1 MRAQVFY
8 GPGDL
13 RFEDIP
19 VPEPEPGGLVVR
31 VEAALTCGT
40 DVKTLRRGHPVMI
53 PHVPTVFGHE
63 LAGVVTAVGRGAPGV
78 KEGDRIVAAN
88 SAPCGRCPLCAANRP
103 NLCEDLL
110 FVNGAY
116 GEYIALPPRLVARNV
131 VGIGPRLAA
140 SSAAFA
146 EPLACALLGVERGR
160 VEAGMTVVIWGH
172 GPLGCLLALAAGQR
186 GARVV
191 IVGKAGWRLDR
202 IRELGLGA
210 CVDAPSV
217 PDMVG
222 HLRGLT
228 GGRGPD
234 VTVDATGR
242 PEVWEQAIEGV
253 GRGGTVILFGGCVP
267 GTSVRVDTRRAH
279 YEELTLV
286 GAFHHTPAM
295 IRRAVEL
302 LESKA
307 IEPAGLLTHRMGL
320 GQVKEALALM
330 ERGETMKVLVD
341 SLAMSTRNRRR
352 MLMVAAAALAGL
364 ALVRPAP
371 DTVAL
376 NAGYRFQHISNGHT
390 AHPNRGF
397 NSDSG
402 TGGVSFYFK

>member
-1 MRAQVFY
+1 
-8 GPGDL
+8 
-13 RFEDIP
+13 
-19 VPEPEPGGLVVR
+19 
-31 VEAALTCGT
+31 
-40 DVKTLRRGHPVMI
+40 
-53 PHVPTVFGHE
+53 
-63 LAGVVTAVGRGAPGV
+63 V

-202 IRELGLGA
+202 IRELGLGT

-253 GRGGTVILFGGCVP
+253 GRGGTVILFGGCAP

-341 SLAMSTRNRRR
+341 
-352 MLMVAAAALAGL
+352 
-364 ALVRPAP
+364 PW
-371 DTVAL
+371 
-376 NAGYRFQHISNGHT
+376 Q
-390 AHPNRGF
+390 
-397 NSDSG
+397 
-402 TGGVSFYFK
+402 